1 MKMKKILNTLL
12 FGLFVSA
19 IIVACTKAE
28 ETTPDHPANPPAS
41 CNDGILNQ
49 GEYKVDC
56 GGPCSNCSKSVSMKI
71 EVDSIWLADS
81 VNTRGGWEADKIYFS
96 DSIYDGDFY
105 FAAIDSQF
113 NAQHHYR
120 GLYFIIDSLYP
131 EVRGIYEFQ
140 DIEGFY
146 THFILNPG
154 TAELSSGIVKVTNA
168 DTVNKLISGSFE
180 FHTEPFGI
188 DNYRVE
194 IIEGAFND
202 LPYTGTFVEAK

>member
-1 MKMKKILNTLL
+1 MKKTLQILLIGFT
-12 FGLFVSA
+12 VSA
-19 IIVACTKAE
+19 VVWSCGKAE
-28 ETTPDHPANPPAS
+28 ETTPEHPANLAAS

-56 GGPCSNCSKSVSMKI
+56 GGPCAKCGKSVSMKI
-71 EVDSIWLADS
+71 EVDSIWLPDS

-96 DSIYDGDFY
+96 DSIFDNSFY
-105 FAAIDSQF
+105 FYAIDSQF

-120 GLYFIIDSLYP
+120 GLYFVIDSLYP

-140 DIEGFY
+140 DILGFY
-146 THFILNPG
+146 THFIIDPG
-154 TAELSSGIVKVTNA
+154 TVDLSSGIVKITNA
-168 DTVNKLISGSFE
+168 DTVNKLVSGTFE

-194 IIEGAFND
+194 IIDGTFSD
-202 LPYTGTFVEAK
+202 LPYAGALVEAK